1 MSCDCGCTSTNTNC
15 TCPEPEGIAAAKIEN
30 IVSAEFGAGVDIN
43 NGGLGY
49 TYLLYTNSSANNQI
63 VYCQTNVSIS
73 CTVTHSIVST
83 YVKNAAPLTNPMYE
97 DLASTKNDLTH
108 FLLATTLAP
117 GDTVSINLLSDNVN
131 GKALWLQSFIY
142 KYEY

>member
-49 TYLLYTNSSANNQI
+49 TYLLHTNTSGGNQV
-63 VYCQTNVSIS
+63 VYAQTNVSIS
-73 CTVTHSIVST
+73 STVTHNVT
-83 YVKNAAPLTNPMYE
+83 GQYLKNASNTGYAMYE
-97 DLASTKNDLTH
+97 DLASTKNDFTH